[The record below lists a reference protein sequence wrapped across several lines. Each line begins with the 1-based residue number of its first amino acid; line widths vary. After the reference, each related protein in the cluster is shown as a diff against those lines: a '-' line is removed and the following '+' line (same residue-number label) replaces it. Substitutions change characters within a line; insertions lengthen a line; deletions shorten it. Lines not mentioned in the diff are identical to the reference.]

1 VSPEQIPPRSSPF
14 ERLPLVTYTLL
25 LEPPYPAVYVSPQL
39 EQLFGYSPED
49 CLANTGFWTSK
60 IAPEDRARACATLDR
75 LRETREPVSVE
86 YRVTA
91 LDGREVWV
99 RETAVAAREVADVR
113 MPHLDGLE
121 LARRV
126 KATVPETA
134 VLLYSGISDEGLVSD
149 ALDAGARG
157 FALKDAPLD
166 DLSRAIAIVAGGDL
180 YVDPVLAAALASRR
194 KDTRKP
200 LSERERVV
208 LRLLAEGGSYAEI
221 GSTLFLSPDTVRAHA
236 QRAMTK
242 LGARTRTQAVAVALR
257 DAVIG

>member
-1 VSPEQIPPRSSPF
+1 MESPITCVVADDHPPILDSLARY
-14 ERLPLVTYTLL
+14 LAAKG
-25 LEPPYPAVYVSPQL
+25 LEVPATAPDG
-39 EQLFGYSPED
+39 E
-49 CLANTGFWTSK
+49 LAL
-60 IAPEDRARACATLDR
+60 AA
-75 LRETREPVSVE
+75 VVE
-86 YRVTA
+86 HRPRVC
-91 LDGREVWV
+91 
-99 RETAVAAREVADVR
+99 VADVR

-166 DLSRAIAIVAGGDL
+166 DLSRAIEIVAGGDL

-200 LSERERVV
+200 LSEREREV

>member
-1 VSPEQIPPRSSPF
+1 MESPITCVVADDHPPILDSLARY
-14 ERLPLVTYTLL
+14 LAAKG
-25 LEPPYPAVYVSPQL
+25 LEVLATAPDGEFALAAV
-39 EQLFGYSPED
+39 
-49 CLANTGFWTSK
+49 
-60 IAPEDRARACATLDR
+60 
-75 LRETREPVSVE
+75 VE
-86 YRVTA
+86 HRPRVC
-91 LDGREVWV
+91 
-99 RETAVAAREVADVR
+99 VADVR

-166 DLSRAIAIVAGGDL
+166 DLSRAIEIVAGGDL

-200 LSERERVV
+200 LSEREREV